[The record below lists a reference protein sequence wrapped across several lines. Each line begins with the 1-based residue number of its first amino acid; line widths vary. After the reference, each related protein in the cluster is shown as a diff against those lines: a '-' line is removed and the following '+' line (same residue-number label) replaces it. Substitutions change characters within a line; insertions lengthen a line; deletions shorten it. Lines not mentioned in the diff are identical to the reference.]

1 MISVSFWH
9 FIFHLRGSSSPQT
22 HTPTK
27 TFPIK
32 WITFVV
38 CWYKLISAPSRS
50 PVCPSLI
57 FRPCIQEAVVHWKI
71 LLLMTLCSGVTVFF
85 FFFFFQPRD
94 CESLGL
100 NGPMAFDYHSPSSA
114 SVVRCHAVLSCG
126 TVRTNWASLRKGA
139 IYFKACC
146 ILNASSLNVAS
157 ITRFRY
163 E

>member
-1 MISVSFWH
+1 MISVSFWP

-32 WITFVV
+32 WITLVV

-50 PVCPSLI
+50 LVCPSLI
-57 FRPCIQEAVVHWKI
+57 FRPCTQEAVVHWKI
-71 LLLMTLCSGVTVFF
+71 LLLMTLCSGVTLFF
-85 FFFFFQPRD
+85 FFFFFFSTKRLWVPGA
-94 CESLGL
+94 EWAHGLWLPLALLGL
-100 NGPMAFDYHSPSSA
+100 C
-114 SVVRCHAVLSCG
+114 RVLFCG
-126 TVRTNWASLRKGA
+126 TVRPNWACLRKEA
-139 IYFKACC
+139 FYFKTSC